1 MKREARLVV
10 SPNKQIFMPSNQQLP
25 APSLAGVQVELLWA
39 RHRKKIIWGAIL
51 VLFTLICAGAYLGY
65 QSVRNAK
72 AARAFGGA
80 HDIKGWQS
88 VIKRYPGTTA
98 AGNAALRIA
107 ATEADSGQYDNS
119 DKTYQG
125 FLHDYPNH
133 PLRVNALF
141 GMATN
146 AEAEGKFD
154 DALRYYS
161 EISNRY
167 SASYLAP
174 MALYNQGLVAENRGN
189 LKEALQNFEDTIQ
202 RYPQSIVASEAAQD
216 AGRLTAKLGLNAP
229 GSQGSPGTKPASS
242 PAAQPA
248 QGKAQGASTPAG
260 AVRPKSSLEP

>member
-1 MKREARLVV
+1 
-10 SPNKQIFMPSNQQLP
+10 MPSNQQLS

-39 RHRKKIIWGAIL
+39 RHGKKIIWGAIL
-51 VLFTLICAGAYLGY
+51 VLLILVFAGAYLGY
-65 QSVRNAK
+65 QTVRNSKAAK
-72 AARAFGGA
+72 AFVGA

-88 VIKRYPGTTA
+88 VIRRYQGTIA
-98 AGNAALRIA
+98 AGNAELRIA
-107 ATEADSGQYDNS
+107 GAQAESGQYAAS

-133 PLRVNALF
+133 PLYVSGLF

-146 AEAEGKFD
+146 AEAEGRPD

-167 SASYLAP
+167 SSSYLAP
-174 MALYNQGLVAENRGN
+174 LALYNQGLIAESRGN

-202 RYPQSIVASEAAQD
+202 RYPQSVVASEAAQD

-229 GSQGSPGTKPASS
+229 APQSSPGPNSPSS
-242 PAAQPA
+242 PAAPSSQPK
-248 QGKAQGASTPAG
+248 GQGAATPARN
-260 AVRPKSSLEP
+260 VRPKSSLEP